1 MAFYRTPIDLVT
13 PGQIDA
19 AIASVKECIA
29 NIDPVVLAALKR
41 RAVSTAVELD
51 TDGTHSRLNKAALAD
66 CHHMAAYFVA
76 MLTIKEK
83 HTPEALRHVL

>member
-1 MAFYRTPIDLVT
+1 MAFYKTPEDLVT
-13 PGQIDA
+13 PDQIDA

-51 TDGTHSRLNKAALAD
+51 ADGTHSRLNKAAITD
-66 CHHMAAYFVA
+66 YRRMAAYFVA

-83 HTPEALRHVL
+83 HTPEALRHVM